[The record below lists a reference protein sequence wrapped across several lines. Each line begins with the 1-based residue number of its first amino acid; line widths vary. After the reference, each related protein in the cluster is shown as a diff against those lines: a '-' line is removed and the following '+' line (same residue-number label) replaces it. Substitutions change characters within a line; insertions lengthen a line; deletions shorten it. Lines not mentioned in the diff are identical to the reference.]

1 MAMNWLNNLKV
12 SGKIA
17 CLIIMAVISLVA
29 VGWNSVLYLHG
40 IQADMDKMYAKK
52 MQSVRLLGDCS
63 ITVRAIQSRILENVM
78 LTDMKQMSKNKQD
91 VDKYMKRYDDIWTEY
106 RALGEHP
113 EGIEAVEKHWL
124 DFKGSAA
131 KMMEL
136 SLQGQQEEARALYGT
151 KAIKEIIAWDT
162 SMSPVRKSVYDEAEA
177 INNQNQEDANMAVWS
192 MGVITLVAVVL
203 MALFGGVLVQAI
215 RKPLKE
221 MVTACRRLQAG
232 DFRQLNLPAQRT
244 DEFGEMAAVV
254 EDVRI
259 SLSSLMSKTNDSAAH
274 IASASEELTASS
286 QQSAQASHQVAE
298 SVTAASEAVSQQQ
311 QGINESSTAVGKV
324 ADSVQQLQQ
333 KAERVAGHANAASEQ
348 AVAGTKAIEL
358 SVKQIRGVESTVG
371 ESAVIVGKL
380 GERSQEIGQ
389 IVETISGIAEQTNLL
404 ALNAAIEAAR
414 AGEQGRGFSVVA
426 DEVRKLAE
434 QSSEAAEQISHLIV
448 GIQSDTASAV
458 DSMKAGS
465 TAVADGAQ
473 SVEELRAAFERI
485 REFVDEVSR
494 QVDSMTEAIR
504 DVAGDAGII
513 AKHIDDIDAQ
523 GTKVE
528 DEMQNVSAVSE
539 EQSASA
545 SEIAS
550 ASDSLAKLA
559 QELQDTLRQF
569 KF

>member
-40 IQADMDKMYAKK
+40 IQADMDKMYTKK

-91 VDKYMKRYDDIWTEY
+91 VDKYMKRYDDIWAEY

-274 IASASEELTASS
+274 IASASEELTASA

-298 SVTAASEAVSQQQ
+298 SVTAASGAVSQQE
-311 QGINESSTAVGKV
+311 QGINESSAAVGKV
-324 ADSVQQLQQ
+324 ADSVQQLQL
-333 KAERVAGHANAASEQ
+333 KAERVASHANAASEQ

-458 DSMKAGS
+458 DSMKTGS

>member
-17 CLIIMAVISLVA
+17 CLIVMAVLALIA
-29 VGWNSVLYLHG
+29 VGWNSVLYLHS
-40 IQADMDKMYAKK
+40 IQADMDNMYAKK

-78 LTDMKQMSKNKQD
+78 LTDQEQMSKNKQD
-91 VDKYMKRYDDIWTEY
+91 VDKYMQRYDAIWAEY
-106 RALGEHP
+106 RALGEQT
-113 EGIEAVEKHWL
+113 EGIDTVEKHWL
-124 DFKGSAA
+124 DFKGSAGE
-131 KMMEL
+131 MMEL
-136 SLQGQQEEARALYGT
+136 SLKGQQEEARALYGT
-151 KAIKEIIAWDT
+151 KAIKEIIAWDK
-162 SMSPVRKSVYDEAEA
+162 SMSPLRKAVYDEAEA
-177 INNQNQEDANMAVWS
+177 INNQNQEEANMAVWS
-192 MGVITLVAVVL
+192 MGIITLVAVVL
-203 MALFGGVLVQAI
+203 MGLFGGVLVQAI
-215 RKPLKE
+215 RKPLAE
-221 MVTACRRLQAG
+221 MVTACRHLQAG
-232 DFRQLNLPAQRT
+232 DFRQMALPSRRL

-254 EDVRI
+254 EDVRV

-286 QQSAQASHQVAE
+286 QQSAQASQQVAE
-298 SVTAASEAVSQQQ
+298 SVTEASGAVSQQQ
-311 QGINESSTAVGKV
+311 QGINESSAAVGKV
-324 ADSVQQLQQ
+324 ADSVQQLQRE
-333 KAERVAGHANAASEQ
+333 AERVADHANAASEQ

-448 GIQSDTASAV
+448 SIQSDTASAV
-458 DSMKAGS
+458 NSMKSGS
-465 TAVADGAQ
+465 TAVAEGAH
-473 SVEELRAAFERI
+473 SVEELRATFERI
-485 REFVDEVSR
+485 REFVDEVSK
-494 QVDSMTEAIR
+494 QVDSMAEAIR
-504 DVAGDAGII
+504 GVADDAGVISR
-513 AKHIDDIDAQ
+513 HIEDIDMQ
-523 GTKVE
+523 GTRVA

-545 SEIAS
+545 AEIAS

>member
-1 MAMNWLNNLKV
+1 MRWLNNLRV
-12 SGKIA
+12 SAKIA
-17 CLIIMAVISLVA
+17 CLIAMAVLSLVA
-29 VGWNSVLYLHG
+29 VGWNAVSYLNG
-40 IQADMDKMYAKK
+40 IQQDMDRMYAQK

-78 LTDMKQMSKNKQD
+78 LTDMEQMKKNKKD
-91 VDKYMKRYDDIWTEY
+91 IAKYLNRYDETWGEY
-106 RALGEHP
+106 RALGETT
-113 EGIEAVEKHWL
+113 EGIDVVEKHWL
-124 DFKGSAA
+124 DFKGSVD
-131 KMMEL
+131 KMMDL
-136 SLQGQQEEARALYGT
+136 SLQGKQDEARTLYGT

-162 SMSPVRKSVYDEAEA
+162 SMSPLRKAVYEEAEEINKQNEQNASNA
-177 INNQNQEDANMAVWS
+177 ILS
-192 MGVITLVAVVL
+192 MGLITLVAVVL
-203 MALFGGVLVQAI
+203 MALFGGLLTQVI

-232 DFRQLNLPAQRT
+232 DFRQLDMPEQRE
-244 DEFGEMAAVV
+244 DEFGEMARVV
-254 EDVRI
+254 EDVRG
-259 SLSSLMSKTNDSAAH
+259 SLSDLMAKTNESAEH
-274 IASASEELTASS
+274 IASASEQLTASS
-286 QQSAQASHQVAE
+286 QQSAQASQQVAE
-298 SVTAASEAVSQQQ
+298 SVTEASGAVSQQQ
-311 QGINESSTAVGKV
+311 QGITESSVAVGKV
-324 ADSVQQLQQ
+324 AESVKQLQNE
-333 KAERVAGHANAASEQ
+333 AERVAGHASAASEQ
-348 AVAGTKAIEL
+348 AIAGTKAIEL

-434 QSSEAAEQISHLIV
+434 QSSEAAEQISQLIV

-458 DSMKAGS
+458 DSMKSGSDAVSAG
-465 TAVADGAQ
+465 AH
-473 SVEELRAAFERI
+473 SVEELRNTFEKI
-485 REFVDEVSR
+485 REFVDEVSK
-494 QVDSMTEAIR
+494 QVESMAVAIR
-504 DVAGDAGII
+504 GVADDAGVINH
-513 AKHIDDIDAQ
+513 HIEDIDTQ
-523 GTKVE
+523 GARVS

-545 SEIAS
+545 AEIAS

-559 QELQDTLRQF
+559 QELQDTLRKF